1 MNEIKHDVE
10 CTGEDQ
16 GNEQAK
22 ACEIHVSLGTG
33 SRLIAEFKAVALNL
47 TRFARRKARLSTSVV
62 YWCRSLLR

>member
-33 SRLIAEFKAVALNL
+33 SRLIAEFKAVA
-47 TRFARRKARLSTSVV
+47 
-62 YWCRSLLR
+62 